1 MLVLVLFYFE
11 FCEILKT
18 FPHISASR
26 QAFVRRYFEA
36 SLCALSGD
44 KYWKVRAKSKSKLD
58 RYSLPVWSK
67 PLAAPDGTDVARECI
82 RRVLFAVVASW
93 VAFISSLSGMNFAQ
107 LGFGRKPRNYTSIKA
122 QKAKYNSANRGI
134 ILRFLCFYRDDACT
148 NWMLRLFSA
157 SSFPFFLHWDRQTI
171 RTNVWRNAW
180 EIIS

>member
-1 MLVLVLFYFE
+1 MLVPVLFYFE

-18 FPHISASR
+18 FSHISASR

-44 KYWKVRAKSKSKLD
+44 KYWKVRAKSKPKLD

-107 LGFGRKPRNYTSIKA
+107 LGFGHKPRNYTSLSVLLSWRRLHKLDA
-122 QKAKYNSANRGI
+122 PAFLGFLLPVFPALRSSNNTYKCMAKR
-134 ILRFLCFYRDDACT
+134 
-148 NWMLRLFSA
+148 M
-157 SSFPFFLHWDRQTI
+157 
-171 RTNVWRNAW
+171 RNNFV
-180 EIIS
+180 IFHL